1 MSSDAGVT
9 LVWCLPDTLV
19 LFGNKCLQ
27 ILTIAVI
34 GILVTSPIGAIG
46 ITVAGPQ
53 MLQQAQPGFVTVN
66 AHTEQGK
73 SERAAKQKPSLKIT
87 TV

>member
-1 MSSDAGVT
+1 MSLLCGVY
-9 LVWCLPDTLV
+9 LIPLFCLEINV
-19 LFGNKCLQ
+19 LQ

-73 SERAAKQKPSLKIT
+73 AERAAKQKPSLKIT

>member
-1 MSSDAGVT
+1 MSLLCGVY
-9 LVWCLPDTLV
+9 LIHLLCLEINV
-19 LFGNKCLQ
+19 LQ

-73 SERAAKQKPSLKIT
+73 AERAAKQKPSLKIT